1 MSRSSVVTVGA
12 GAFGEGFTGLA
23 LEPSPSVRYP
33 FGVDHALD
41 APSLTIELHPL
52 NGGASTGRF
61 VAAIMLLFLFASL
74 PGVREDLA
82 RDHAWAK
89 SLWATCVLALIAV
102 GGALASLAWMFRSA
116 HALSTLTI
124 SGDVVSLTSVPG
136 RAAARVARSAVSAQP
151 ADCML
156 GTEGGVFLHPGIVV
170 HGILAEPLR
179 IACFHVVGG
188 WSGHA
193 PQVPG
198 ATHMV
203 RAEDWQDLARFFG
216 LPALPLPVSRRHG
229 QGA

>member
-1 MSRSSVVTVGA
+1 M
-12 GAFGEGFTGLA
+12 
-23 LEPSPSVRYP
+23 
-33 FGVDHALD
+33 
-41 APSLTIELHPL
+41 

-61 VAAIMLLFLFASL
+61 VAAIMLLLLFASL

-89 SLWATCVLALIAV
+89 SLWATGVLALIAV
-102 GGALASLAWMFRSA
+102 GGALAALAWMFRST

-124 SGDVVSLTSVPG
+124 HGDVVSLTSVPG
-136 RAAARVARSAVSAQP
+136 RAAARVARSTVSAQP

-156 GTEGGVFLHPGIVV
+156 WTKNGMFLHPGIVV

-179 IACFHVVGG
+179 IASFHVVGG

-198 ATHMV
+198 ATHTV
-203 RAEDWQDLARFFG
+203 RAEDWQNLARFFG

-229 QGA
+229 HETP